1 MNHRMTSIQEL
12 LEIGVNRL
20 KFPQDYERNYKTGF
34 KHLDETIPF
43 KDGELVVIGARPGM
57 GKSAFMLSLALN
69 FAKEYSVI
77 YHSTEHSHFEL
88 FQRIIAQKSG
98 IDMAYLRGSKLEE
111 YKMKVIEDG
120 KEDASTLW
128 MDFLDGY
135 PEQVEHYFIDIK
147 AKLAEESCDILVL
160 DCADIL
166 GSSMMYASPKIKWR
180 MLEGLKQL
188 KKFCEA
194 RAILLIISS
203 QLSRQVE
210 SRQDK
215 RPVLSDL
222 FLTGLEVCSDKIAFL
237 YRPEYYGITQD
248 HEGNDLSGYAEF
260 IVRLN
265 KKGMTGSCSMHFN
278 NRFGKFEQWQTQ
290 DYGEEGDSNSFESFK
305 EDIKE
310 KINEVRRFEVGGAP
324 F

>member
-1 MNHRMTSIQEL
+1 MNHQMTSIQEL
-12 LEIGVNRL
+12 LESGLNRL
-20 KFPQDYERNYKTGF
+20 RFPQDFERTYKTGF

-57 GKSAFMLSLALN
+57 GKTAFMLSLALN

-77 YHSTEHSHFEL
+77 YHSTEHNQFEL
-88 FQRIIAQKSG
+88 FQRIIAQKAEL
-98 IDMAYLRGSKLEE
+98 DMAYIRGSKLEE
-111 YKMKVIEDG
+111 DQMKVIEEG

-135 PEQVEHYFIDIK
+135 PERVEYYFKDIK
-147 AKLAEESCDILVL
+147 DKLEQESCDVLVL

-166 GSSMMYASPKIKWR
+166 GSSIMYASPKIKWR

-203 QLSRQVE
+203 QLSREVE

-222 FLTGLEVCSDKIAFL
+222 FLPGLEVCSDKIAFL
-237 YRPEYYGITQD
+237 YRPEYYGISQD
-248 HEGNDLSGYAEF
+248 HEGNDLSGFAEF

-265 KKGMTGSCSMHFN
+265 KKGMTGSCSMRFVY
-278 NRFGKFEQWQTQ
+278 RFGKFEEWQTH
-290 DYGEEGDSNSFESFK
+290 DFGEEGDSNSFESFK
-305 EDIKE
+305 EDLKE
-310 KINEVRRFEVGGAP
+310 KISEVKRFEVGDAP